1 MNEVTFTAAFLGGII
16 SFFSPCILPL
26 LPVYI
31 SLFSGLS
38 TAELSVGNS
47 RLRIFIYTLIFIAG
61 FSTVYLALGVGSSF
75 IGTLFFDY
83 QDYLRI
89 IGGVFLIL
97 FGLVLI
103 GLIKSGFFVR
113 EFRLIRLNVKAQK
126 FGTPVGAFLIG
137 VGFAAGWS
145 PCIGPVL
152 GSILIYS
159 SMSGSIVSGIK
170 MLGAYSM
177 GIAIPFLISSLL
189 IDTVMRYLRKFMKI
203 FRWINYLIGVSLIIL
218 GLLMI
223 SGIFTV

>member
-1 MNEVTFTAAFLGGII
+1 MKEITLTAAFFGGII

-31 SLFSGLS
+31 SLFSGIS
-38 TAELSVGNS
+38 ITEFSREGS
-47 RLRIFIYTLIFIAG
+47 RLHIFIYTLIFIAG
-61 FSTVYLALGVGSSF
+61 FSTVYLAVGAGSAF
-75 IGTLFFDY
+75 IGTIFFDF

-89 IGGVFLIL
+89 IGGAFLIL

-103 GLIKSGFFVR
+103 GLIKSGIFMRDLRINIKLQRV
-113 EFRLIRLNVKAQK
+113 
-126 FGTPVGAFLIG
+126 GTPLGAFLVG

-170 MLGAYSM
+170 MLGAYCA
-177 GIAIPFLISSLL
+177 GIAIPFLIFSLL
-189 IDTVMRYLRKFMKI
+189 IDTAMRYIRKFMKI
-203 FRWINYLIGVSLIIL
+203 FRWINYLIGACLIIL
-218 GLLMI
+218 GLLMVF
-223 SGIFTV
+223 GIFSV

>member
-1 MNEVTFTAAFLGGII
+1 MNEITFTAAFLGGII

-38 TAELSVGNS
+38 TTELSIGSS
-47 RLRIFIYTLIFIAG
+47 RLRIFMHTLIFIAG
-61 FSTVYLALGVGSSF
+61 FSTVYLALGAGSSF
-75 IGTLFFDY
+75 IGTIFFDY

-113 EFRLIRLNVKAQK
+113 EFRLNVKAQK
-126 FGTPVGAFLIG
+126 FGTPLGAFLVG

-159 SMSGSIVSGIK
+159 SMSGSIMSGIK

-203 FRWINYLIGVSLIIL
+203 FKWINYLIGLFLIIL